1 MEFSKCIV
9 CFTDFLLSL
18 QQISAQYVCVSTID
32 DSGMKTEMVLWDL
45 SSSKHWGNS
54 IALQLKPS
62 GPIANLNLS
71 CDSVLACDTI
81 TTHISTEIHVF
92 TQIN

>member
-32 DSGMKTEMVLWDL
+32 DSGMKTEMVL
-45 SSSKHWGNS
+45 
-54 IALQLKPS
+54 
-62 GPIANLNLS
+62 
-71 CDSVLACDTI
+71 
-81 TTHISTEIHVF
+81 
-92 TQIN
+92 